1 MLKGEAKNPLM
12 NVPMPKEKD
21 HDEFMP
27 PIDNLYLTVRLGKQP
42 LPAHAYVGR
51 FNSLNNILDFYRIG
65 LMKNFHS
72 DKDANWM
79 LLSCYRRVGLS
90 RERVLMDKRA
100 PEAIYKIL
108 KDLQDQKYDFWEDTT
123 ENTPGPSERTD
134 AEHFRAMKAG
144 KSVIS
149 G

>member
-1 MLKGEAKNPLM
+1 
-12 NVPMPKEKD
+12 
-21 HDEFMP
+21 
-27 PIDNLYLTVRLGKQP
+27 
-42 LPAHAYVGR
+42 
-51 FNSLNNILDFYRIG
+51 
-65 LMKNFHS
+65 
-72 DKDANWM
+72 
-79 LLSCYRRVGLS
+79 
-90 RERVLMDKRA
+90 MDKRA